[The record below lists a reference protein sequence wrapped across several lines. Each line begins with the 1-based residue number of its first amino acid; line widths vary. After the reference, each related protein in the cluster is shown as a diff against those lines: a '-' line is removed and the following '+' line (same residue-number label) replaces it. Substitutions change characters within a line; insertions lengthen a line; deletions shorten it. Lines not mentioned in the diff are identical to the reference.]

1 MGSWWGIG
9 RRARFVSL
17 ATAALAGFWV
27 WAAQADAHVYWANN
41 VPGSI
46 GRANLDGSGANQ
58 SLIAGTDD
66 PRGVAVDGR
75 HVYWANADTGTIG
88 RANLDGSGANPSFIA
103 GSNFPGGVAVDGEHV
118 YWANQLAGTIGRANL
133 DGSGVNQSFIGGANF
148 PWGVAVDDR
157 HVYWMS
163 LTAIGR
169 ANLDGSGADQSF
181 IAGVDGL
188 NALAVDR
195 GHVYW
200 SNADAIGR
208 ASLDGSGVDRSFVA
222 VAGAPIGVA
231 VDDRHLYWSNA
242 VTDAIG
248 RANLDGTGVN
258 HNFITGASNPFGLA
272 VDGGPAG
279 AAAASPAS
287 LAFGIQ
293 PLGTFGAP
301 GSVTISNTGHG
312 NLKIDAARIA
322 TGDVDDFLIS
332 HDDCSHRTLTI
343 GATCTIGARFGPS
356 AGGDRQATLE
366 LISNDAA
373 SPLRI
378 ALDGTGGVFPQ
389 GAAGP
394 PGPSAPLGA
403 DRELLVVGFAADRYH
418 ARHGRR
424 LRLRYVSTAAAVV
437 TVELRR
443 GRRVVRRV
451 RGTAARGRNAIVV
464 LMPRDAGSYSLQLTA
479 SAGAQRVTDRSRL
492 TVT

>member
-1 MGSWWGIG
+1 MGSWRAIG
-9 RRARFVSL
+9 RRARLVAL
-17 ATAALAGFWV
+17 ATAALAGFGV

-41 VPGSI
+41 VPGTI
-46 GRANLDGSGANQ
+46 GRANLDGTGINQ
-58 SLIAGTDD
+58 SFIAGADD
-66 PRGVAVDGR
+66 PRGLAIDDG
-75 HVYWANADTGTIG
+75 HVYWANADTGSIG

-103 GSNFPGGVAVDGEHV
+103 GSNFPGGLAVDGQHV

-133 DGSGVNQSFIGGANF
+133 DGSGVDQSFIGGASF

-163 LTAIGR
+163 STAIGR
-169 ANLDGSGADQSF
+169 ANLDGSGVDQSF
-181 IAGVDGL
+181 IAPVDGL
-188 NALAVDR
+188 NALTVDR

-200 SNADAIGR
+200 SNAQAIGR
-208 ASLDGSGVDRSFVA
+208 ANLDGSGVDPSFIA
-222 VAGAPIGVA
+222 VPGAPIGLA
-231 VDDRHLYWSNA
+231 VDDRHLYWSNTI
-242 VTDAIG
+242 TDAIA

-258 HNFITGASNPFGLA
+258 QSFITGASNPFGLA

-279 AAAASPAS
+279 TAAASATS
-287 LAFGIQ
+287 VGFGTE
-293 PLGTFGAP
+293 PLGTLGAP
-301 GSVTISNTGHG
+301 RSVTISNTGHG
-312 NLKIDAARIA
+312 NLEIDAARVA
-322 TGDVDDFLIS
+322 GGDVDDFLVS

-343 GATCTIGARFGPS
+343 GASCTIGVRFGPS
-356 AGGDRQATLE
+356 AGGERQATLE
-366 LISNDAA
+366 LISSDAA
-373 SPLRI
+373 SPLRV
-378 ALDGTGGVFPQ
+378 ALQGTAGAFPQ

-394 PGPSAPLGA
+394 PGPAAPPGA
-403 DRELLVVGFAADRYH
+403 DRELLVVGFAADRYR

-443 GRRVVRRV
+443 GRRVVRRA

-464 LMPRDAGSYSLQLTA
+464 LMPRAAGSYSLQLTA